1 MKALQLL
8 AYVWLLVSYAIAIPF
23 GMLGILV
30 GVCAS
35 NYRSGKAFAEAFTD
49 GHKQEAEEKVPTP

>member
-30 GVCAS
+30 GVCTS
-35 NYRSGKAFAEAFTD
+35 NYKSGKAFAEAFTD
-49 GHKQEAEEKVPTP
+49 GYQQEAEKEV